1 MKIQYA
7 AVTRTGLV
15 RDHNEDAILADGW
28 VSHRDTA
35 LAGER
40 DLTDGF
46 ALFGVFDGLGGH
58 AGGEIAS
65 HVAAGSLAQNALLDR
80 TTAGLIDTLQE
91 TNQLVAAIGELIP
104 AVRGLG
110 TTGVGVLVE
119 PARYVL
125 FHSGDSLAFR
135 IAEGLDLL
143 TEPHRTEDPVAQR
156 EFLTQAFGSP
166 GHDPVLREHE
176 PNEPLTLLLCSDGL
190 HDYVEHP
197 MIAAELADLGADLA
211 GPAHALTDLAYANG
225 APDNVSVLLL
235 RLTPTAPAA

>member
-35 LAGER
+35 LAAER
-40 DLTDGF
+40 EVDEGF

-65 HVAAGSLAQNALLDR
+65 HVAASSLGQNALTER
-80 TTAGLIDTLQE
+80 TPAGLTAVLQE

-104 AVRGLG
+104 SIRGLG
-110 TTGVGVLVE
+110 TTGVGVVVE
-119 PARYVL
+119 AARYVL

-135 IAEGLDLL
+135 VDDGLDLL
-143 TEPHRTEDPVAQR
+143 TEPHRTEDPIAQR

-166 GHDPVLREHE
+166 GLDPAVVEHE
-176 PNEPLTLLLCSDGL
+176 PTEAVTLLLCSDGL
-190 HDYVEHP
+190 HDYVERDA
-197 MIAAELADLGADLA
+197 IAAALADLTDDLA
-211 GPAHALTDLAYANG
+211 GPARVLTDLAYANG
-225 APDNVSVLLL
+225 APDNVSVILL
-235 RLTPTAPAA
+235 RLTPPTAD